1 MEFEGLHMHVVDD
14 LEQRRAM
21 LAGMQAWNSDHHFL
35 YIDVN
40 GTALLPVE
48 AENQG
53 KVVITTEMGGSEN
66 VTAAVHR
73 QTQRGL
79 RNVLTHFGVFAGELV
94 PRPRR
99 TAPTL
104 TPRAVVRRLHEIWN
118 TGDVAAVDEV
128 YAEDFVGHFPPSSHL
143 PERRGRAGAREGIER
158 ARAAFP
164 DWHEAIEA
172 VVAEGNTVVTRYTS
186 TGTHRGHFRGIPPTG
201 RRIILPE
208 ISIYRVARGTVV
220 EQWCVLDDLGRLQ
233 QLGAMPGHS

>member
-1 MEFEGLHMHVVDD
+1 MALEMRETCEKCSGALGLAAEAFVCSY
-14 LEQRRAM
+14 ECTFCPAC
-21 LAGMQAWNSDHHFL
+21 ASGMSRTCPNC
-35 YIDVN
+35 
-40 GTALLPVE
+40 
-48 AENQG
+48 
-53 KVVITTEMGGSEN
+53 
-66 VTAAVHR
+66 
-73 QTQRGL
+73 
-79 RNVLTHFGVFAGELV
+79 AGELV

-208 ISIYRVARGTVV
+208 ISIYRVARGKVV